1 MSLPLIDI
9 KCSCPYENDCKS
21 LGIPQEMLKGLIY
34 LMGLRDGEQFAT
46 MMAERKLRRKGIS
59 KDRFL
64 SFIHKVESACPF
76 YKHF

>member
-9 KCSCPYENDCKS
+9 KCSCQYENECKS

-34 LMGLRDGEQFAT
+34 LMGVRDGKQFAT
-46 MMAERKLRRKGIS
+46 TMAERKLRRKGIS

-64 SFIHKVESACPF
+64 AFISKIEPVCPF
-76 YKHF
+76 YKHL